1 MPLRAACTITLGLLL
16 SLSAAGETVV
26 QQQWD
31 SIRGAVIT
39 APTEIGPHWFTLRN
53 RHTGHVIDAA
63 TGDSFGT
70 LTLSMFSPAL
80 RPHASAGMIYSY
92 GSFYSRTYY
101 GDRTDAVLFFDIE
114 TMSPVDEVIIPPKA
128 AGIGH
133 SGMIGLIDE
142 RFVGVWNITPG
153 MSVSLVDIQ
162 TREFVGEISTPGCAT
177 IWPYQ
182 RGFFMICGDGALQYI
197 SLDESGAENGRIR
210 SPIFFDVEADAIYDY
225 AVPTAEGWLLVS
237 MDGQVFEAHL
247 TEAGEIV
254 VSEPWSILSEE
265 DSEEGWRIGGR
276 QPFAYNAATGIF
288 MTLMHK
294 GGGQETFEDAGTELW
309 AFNLKSTRRGYRIE
323 LENPSRNVALTRDE
337 NPVALVVGSEEREV
351 DVRDAKTGRLLR
363 TIPEVG
369 GLVQVF

>member
-1 MPLRAACTITLGLLL
+1 MPLRAACMMTLGLLL
-16 SLSAAGETVV
+16 SLSAAGE
-26 QQQWD
+26 QRWD

-53 RHTGHVIDAA
+53 GHTGHVLDAA
-63 TGDSFGT
+63 TGHSYGT

-80 RPHASAGMIYSY
+80 RPHASAGMVYTY
-92 GSFYSRTYY
+92 GSFYTRTYY
-101 GDRTDAVLFFDIE
+101 GDRTDAVIFYDLE
-114 TMSPVDEVIIPPKA
+114 TMSPVHEVIIPPKA

-153 MSVSLVDIQ
+153 MSVSLVDVESRQ
-162 TREFVGEISTPGCAT
+162 FVGEISTPGCAT
-177 IWPYQ
+177 VWPYQ

-197 SLDESGAENGRIR
+197 RLDESGAENGRLR
-210 SPIFFDVEADAIYDY
+210 SRIFFDVEKDAIYDY
-225 AVPTAEGWLLVS
+225 SVPTADGWLFVS
-237 MDGQVFEAHL
+237 MEGQVFEARL
-247 TEAGEIV
+247 VDDDIV
-254 VSEPWSILSEE
+254 ISEPWSIVSEK
-265 DSEEGWRIGGR
+265 DSKDGWRIGGR

-294 GGGQETFEDAGTELW
+294 GGSQDTYKQAGTELW
-309 AFNLKSTRRGYRIE
+309 AFNLNTTRRGYRIE
-323 LENPSRNVALTRDE
+323 LDNPSRNIALTRDD
-337 NPVALVVGSEEREV
+337 NPVALIVGTEERSV
-351 DVRDAKTGRLLR
+351 DVRQAQTGRLLR